1 MDVLDDENDEAEREE
16 SLEVNESSEPDDAF
30 RLLCVKHWNLI
41 GASMNGEGD
50 KGVAS
55 S

>member
-1 MDVLDDENDEAEREE
+1 MDVVDDENDEDEREE

-30 RLLCVKHWNLI
+30 RALCVKYWNLI
-41 GASMNGEGD
+41 GVSTNGEGD